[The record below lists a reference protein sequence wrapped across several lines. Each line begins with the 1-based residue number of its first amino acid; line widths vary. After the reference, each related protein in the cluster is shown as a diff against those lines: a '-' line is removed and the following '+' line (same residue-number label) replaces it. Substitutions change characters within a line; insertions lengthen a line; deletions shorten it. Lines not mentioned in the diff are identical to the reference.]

1 MPQLQIRPKT
11 ATNLTTLI
19 KSAVENQMLLIDFGI
34 AKTKR
39 KLKEFEKE
47 FGMNSST
54 FFKKF
59 NEGQLGDDFKYVRWA
74 GEYETLE
81 QLQKDYNDLKDLEL
95 CS

>member
-1 MPQLQIRPKT
+1 MAQLQIRPKA
-11 ATNLTTLI
+11 ATNLAALV
-19 KSAVENQMLLIDFGI
+19 KSAVENQMFLINFGI

-39 KLKEFEKE
+39 KLKELEKE
-47 FGMNSST
+47 FGMNSPT
-54 FFKKF
+54 FYKKF

-81 QLQKDYNDLKDLEL
+81 QLQKDYDELKELEL